1 MEIKLV
7 IFVII
12 VPYVL
17 CYQETNQ
24 NELYENYNYIKL
36 LLNEF
41 KIQHPNIVTSPKNI
55 NSKFLRKYFKNF
67 QMTKVN
73 KFTNMTQISYNYS
86 ALIFVHNE
94 LVEEKIMNMLK
105 KLNSALVIIKNEKQF
120 NEMANKVALKID
132 QKIYFILWSTK
143 KTFETYQINN
153 FNVKKQI
160 GYIDQTNNTFNWI
173 NGAEKNNFIERRS
186 DFHGVILRGMV
197 EFRGSYLKAD
207 PEYLQKSPFYTN
219 NETYLVNGY
228 MSGIMFD
235 ILEILQNRLNFSTL
249 LYKRK
254 KESWGFI
261 YPQSNGTFTGTGMV
275 GDIFFQRADLIV
287 APLGTNHLLLSWQIP
302 MKTFI
307 L

>member
-12 VPYVL
+12 PYVL

-67 QMTKVN
+67 QMTKVH

-105 KLNSALVIIKNEKQF
+105 KLNSALVILKDEKQF
-120 NEMANKVALKID
+120 
-132 QKIYFILWSTK
+132 IL
-143 KTFETYQINN
+143 FC
-153 FNVKKQI
+153 
-160 GYIDQTNNTFNWI
+160 
-173 NGAEKNNFIERRS
+173 
-186 DFHGVILRGMV
+186 
-197 EFRGSYLKAD
+197 
-207 PEYLQKSPFYTN
+207 
-219 NETYLVNGY
+219 
-228 MSGIMFD
+228 
-235 ILEILQNRLNFSTL
+235 LE
-249 LYKRK
+249 
-254 KESWGFI
+254 
-261 YPQSNGTFTGTGMV
+261 
-275 GDIFFQRADLIV
+275 
-287 APLGTNHLLLSWQIP
+287 
-302 MKTFI
+302 
-307 L
+307 

>member
-12 VPYVL
+12 PYVL

-67 QMTKVN
+67 QMTKVH

-94 LVEEKIMNMLK
+94 WVEEKIMNMLK

-186 DFHGVILRGMV
+186 DFHGVIL
-197 EFRGSYLKAD
+197 
-207 PEYLQKSPFYTN
+207 SPRYVIRQFF
-219 NETYLVNGY
+219 L
-228 MSGIMFD
+228 
-235 ILEILQNRLNFSTL
+235 LNVSTL
-249 LYKRK
+249 
-254 KESWGFI
+254 EFI
-261 YPQSNGTFTGTGMV
+261 F
-275 GDIFFQRADLIV
+275 L
-287 APLGTNHLLLSWQIP
+287 
-302 MKTFI
+302 
-307 L
+307 